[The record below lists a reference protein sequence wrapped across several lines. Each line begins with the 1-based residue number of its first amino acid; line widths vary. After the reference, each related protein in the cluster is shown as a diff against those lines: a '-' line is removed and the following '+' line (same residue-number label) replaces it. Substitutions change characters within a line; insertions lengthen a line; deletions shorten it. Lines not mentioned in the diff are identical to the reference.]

1 MVAEWKKVAYYDEVA
16 IVTSTAP
23 VDVTKAAAAV
33 GSSAEAARQ
42 DHKHDIT
49 TAAPGTIGESDTP
62 TEGTATSLSR
72 SDHVH
77 GSPASYAPS
86 AHLLGAHTTDTLAN
100 LNLVVTGA
108 TLDDSTGTCARTPP
122 AHAAAHKDA
131 GGDEILLH
139 ELGEPIGAVDFAKQ
153 EATSICLDNQA
164 TAPVT
169 PASGQLYYD
178 TVDDHM
184 YVYIPA

>member
-1 MVAEWKKVAYYDEVA
+1 MAEEWKKVAYYDEVA

-33 GSSAEAARQ
+33 GASAEAARQ

-49 TAAPGTIGESDTP
+49 TAVPGTIGEGNTP
-62 TEGTATSLSR
+62 AEGTATSLTR

-77 GSPASYAPS
+77 GSPATYA
-86 AHLLGAHTTDTLAN
+86 
-100 LNLVVTGA
+100 A
-108 TLDDSTGTCARTPP
+108 T
-122 AHAAAHKDA
+122 AHATAHKDA